1 MKKFCIFLILLS
13 TVITSYAQQ
22 NEVVGRILDTDSLSV
37 PGVAV
42 IMQTLDSTYVNGGMS
57 DADGYFRIES
67 RQRPYRLLI
76 QHIAYKPFMLESD
89 KNNVGTI
96 VLEEEVNELAGIT
109 VRATRP
115 IMKIDNGR
123 LDYDLKAII
132 ENKLIDN
139 AFDLLKELPSISSSG
154 NSIDIIGT
162 VGSTDILLS
171 GRKSNMSLDQMI
183 AYLRSLP
190 SDRIEKIEVVYNP
203 PASWHIKGSAINII
217 LKEENKYSLQG
228 QIQGNYANQYRNSYG
243 GGGSLFL
250 SSPKMSLDV
259 IYSFHDERTKEKSIQ
274 QTLHTLG
281 SEAYDIHSDM
291 LSKDRRQYH
300 NLYSSLK
307 YHFADDNILDL
318 SYIGEYAPK
327 DIDNTSSKSNYF
339 SDSYSAQ
346 KGNDYL
352 HDISLTYTAPF
363 GLKTGAE
370 YTRFKNDGFQSLQ
383 YIRESNAIDALDYD
397 MSQRI
402 HRANFF
408 ADMGHDLPKGWSM
421 TYGIKYDYTQNTNN
435 QKYDDIE
442 HNGAGSYNQ
451 SSETKEHITNIYFG
465 LTKSFFENKLRASA
479 TLEGEFYKINDYK
492 ENSLLPR
499 ISLSYQINPKHYLSL
514 AYNSFYVYPSYWD
527 KQEYTIYE
535 NEYDVSTGNP
545 NLLPQKFSFLNFM
558 YILRNKY
565 IFQILYQRVNDLI
578 IDQSYQSQEELLNI
592 SQSINVDL
600 HSNLLF
606 IAVIPV
612 TIAKIWNLNI
622 SGNIF
627 RMQYKTDDWFGLSY
641 NRHKWVGRIS
651 VNNTVVLLQK
661 PMITLNVNGVYRSK
675 TIQGV
680 WDFGHVWGID
690 AGIKWEIIKDKA
702 ILNFQCEDMFNS
714 IYPMIRSRYATQHL
728 DLDSRFYQRCFTVS
742 FSYKFKGYKE
752 RDTKSVNTSRF
763 GI

>member
-154 NSIDIIGT
+154 NSIDIIGA

-346 KGNDYL
+346 RD
-352 HDISLTYTAPF
+352 
-363 GLKTGAE
+363 
-370 YTRFKNDGFQSLQ
+370 
-383 YIRESNAIDALDYD
+383 
-397 MSQRI
+397 
-402 HRANFF
+402 
-408 ADMGHDLPKGWSM
+408 
-421 TYGIKYDYTQNTNN
+421 
-435 QKYDDIE
+435 
-442 HNGAGSYNQ
+442 
-451 SSETKEHITNIYFG
+451 
-465 LTKSFFENKLRASA
+465 
-479 TLEGEFYKINDYK
+479 
-492 ENSLLPR
+492 
-499 ISLSYQINPKHYLSL
+499 
-514 AYNSFYVYPSYWD
+514 
-527 KQEYTIYE
+527 
-535 NEYDVSTGNP
+535 STGIR
-545 NLLPQKFSFLNFM
+545 M
-558 YILRNKY
+558 I
-565 IFQILYQRVNDLI
+565 IQR
-578 IDQSYQSQEELLNI
+578 
-592 SQSINVDL
+592 
-600 HSNLLF
+600 
-606 IAVIPV
+606 
-612 TIAKIWNLNI
+612 
-622 SGNIF
+622 
-627 RMQYKTDDWFGLSY
+627 
-641 NRHKWVGRIS
+641 
-651 VNNTVVLLQK
+651 
-661 PMITLNVNGVYRSK
+661 
-675 TIQGV
+675 
-680 WDFGHVWGID
+680 
-690 AGIKWEIIKDKA
+690 
-702 ILNFQCEDMFNS
+702 
-714 IYPMIRSRYATQHL
+714 
-728 DLDSRFYQRCFTVS
+728 
-742 FSYKFKGYKE
+742 
-752 RDTKSVNTSRF
+752 
-763 GI
+763 